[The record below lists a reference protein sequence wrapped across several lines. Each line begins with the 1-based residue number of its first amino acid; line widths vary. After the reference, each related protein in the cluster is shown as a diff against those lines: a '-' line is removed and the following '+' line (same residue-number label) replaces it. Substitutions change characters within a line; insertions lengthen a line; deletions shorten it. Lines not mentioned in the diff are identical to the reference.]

1 MPLIFYFQGPSMKK
15 ISLILLLPFLL
26 FADAGPGTKGDN
38 YLFLKSRCRYSEAFQ
53 NLARQAASEKNP
65 DELALDFF
73 RMEEVLPGL
82 EPAGTIPVLSEL
94 VKNEAIAKNF
104 SARDHLRHILI
115 LQHLRSGNLPDAEK
129 IHAALGFLPFDTLG
143 PFPCTTPA
151 DFDKIR
157 APDKN
162 PAARPASYNGR
173 VPGITWF
180 GVRPDRRGI
189 ISFGDLFENAG
200 DSLFYLHTRIIIPS
214 DGTFHMYLGKTGFC
228 SVSVDNRTVF
238 QNTRRHSFHHDQ
250 YHITLI
256 LGKGAHDIL
265 IRLSDSSARSDI
277 SVRLI
282 DSDGKPLPCAA
293 GDIKTE
299 GNFISSGAASLS
311 GDIENNSADDDTV
324 FRSAFL
330 LMASGLSDE
339 HGHDVMDLLSKI
351 DTKSP
356 LFPHAC
362 YYSSLYPENPEQ
374 SAGNLLKCLDAD
386 PGNIEALRDL
396 ASLRMKNNFRQGA
409 WELLRKL
416 RDNPDA
422 RGVYLQ
428 GCSELFLRE
437 GWYTEAL
444 RHTEALA
451 LIDPGT
457 GYGFQSRLYEN
468 LRSYPEAADSL
479 EKCLAHDTWQAET
492 LEHLADLYLRAGRS
506 EKSVSILYR
515 MITFFP
521 ARVST
526 RRELARILEIQGYH
540 EEAMTVLASA
550 LSISPGN
557 SRILE
562 ATGRL
567 LHAGGRKNTALPYL
581 KRALEWSPDNF
592 SLRQY
597 LDVLSGEGPGLDEYI
612 CNDNARA
619 LDRKHSIN
627 GHNVILLDETVLHL
641 FGDGSTER
649 TIRRVYS
656 IGDTRDTENLR
667 SLSIILDPA
676 LDIVENLDCSI
687 IADGTRTR
695 QKESYRQPLSD
706 PESRLYYNLEALVL
720 PLPFLK
726 AGSIVDFRYTV
737 KRSRDTGSDGT
748 FSEKITR
755 SGSWR
760 TAQMNVV
767 LSVPAGCKLSVHG
780 RNIDMSK
787 VRDTKTENRRVI
799 SVSLKDLPGIT
810 GEPGMPPAEEF
821 HPSLYISTLNS
832 WDDFVSWYRNL
843 ARGRDGIDEVM
854 REDLKKILEPS
865 DGPLV
870 RTGKIY
876 ACVTGRIRY
885 VGFEFGLGGIR
896 PRPAVE
902 TYMTRMGDCKDT
914 ALVLLALLREAGIN
928 ADLALVRT
936 RDHGTGDF
944 TVPHVGEFNHAL
956 VYVPEGP
963 GIPSPFFLDGTVGS
977 ATIRELPAN
986 DMNIPAIIIKDSGFL
1001 FTSTESSFYDKN
1013 IQRVYNRIV
1022 ISPDG
1027 SAVIDR
1033 QLVKT
1038 GPGALDARQDLEN
1051 PDERERSLLEYWN
1064 SNYPGSL
1071 VNDFRVLQGLPDAP
1085 VEYRYTLTIPVYAG
1099 KADRAIV
1106 IPPFLS
1112 ETGYYRSFC
1121 LRDSRIF
1128 PIEVEGHSLTEET
1141 TDIILPGGFTVAS
1154 VPESGNYSGED
1165 CDASFTF
1172 QAIPGGIRTISRITI
1187 KSDRIDPGR
1196 YPAFREFGRFVNRFE
1211 TSKIVVIKKQ

>member
-1 MPLIFYFQGPSMKK
+1 MKK
-15 ISLILLLPFLL
+15 FSFILLPFLL
-26 FADAGPGTKGDN
+26 FAAPGTESGSDH

-65 DELALDFF
+65 AELAIIFF

-82 EPAGTIPVLSEL
+82 EPAGTIPVLSGLEKNEAL
-94 VKNEAIAKNF
+94 VKNFN
-104 SARDHLRHILI
+104 ARDHLRHILI
-115 LQHLRSGNLPDAEK
+115 LQHLRSGNLSDAEK
-129 IHAALGFLPFDTLG
+129 IYTGLGFLTFDALG
-143 PFPCTTPA
+143 PFPCTTPV

-162 PAARPASYNGR
+162 PAERLASYNGR

-189 ISFGDLFENAG
+189 ISFGDLFENTG
-200 DSLFYLHTRIIIPS
+200 DSLFYLHARIIIPS
-214 DGTFHMYLGKTGFC
+214 DGTYHMHLGKTGFC

-238 QNTRRHSFHHDQ
+238 QDTRRHMFHHDQ
-250 YHITLI
+250 YHITLT
-256 LGKGAHDIL
+256 LDKGMHDIL

-282 DSDGKPLPCAA
+282 DSLGQPLSGAA
-293 GDIKTE
+293 GDTKTE
-299 GNFISSGAASLS
+299 GNFISSGVASLP
-311 GDIENNSADDDTV
+311 GDIEDNSADDETV
-324 FRSAFL
+324 FRRAFL

-351 DTKSP
+351 GTKSP

-362 YYSSLYPENPEQ
+362 YYSSLYPESPEQ

-386 PGNIEALRDL
+386 PGSIEALRDL
-396 ASLRMKNNFRQGA
+396 ASLRMKNNYRQGA
-409 WELLRKL
+409 WDLLRTL

-444 RHTEALA
+444 RHAEALA
-451 LIDPGT
+451 FIDPAT
-457 GYGFQSRLYEN
+457 GYGIQSKLYEN
-468 LRSYPEAADSL
+468 LRSYLEAADSL
-479 EKCLAHDTWQAET
+479 EKSLVHDTWQPET
-492 LEHLADLYLRAGRS
+492 LEHLADLYMRSGRP
-506 EKSVSILYR
+506 EKAVSILYR
-515 MITFFP
+515 TITFFP
-521 ARVST
+521 ARASA
-526 RRELARILEIQGYH
+526 RRELARILETQGYH
-540 EEAMTVLASA
+540 EEAMTVLTSA
-550 LSISPGN
+550 LSVSPGN

-567 LHAGGRKNTALPYL
+567 LHAGGRKNAAVPYL

-597 LDVLSGEGPGLDEYI
+597 LDMLSGEGPDLDEYI
-612 CNDNARA
+612 CHDNARI
-619 LDRKHSIN
+619 LDRKYSIN
-627 GHNVILLDETVLHL
+627 GHNVILLDETVLRL

-656 IGDTRDTENLR
+656 IGDTRDTESLR
-667 SLSIILDPA
+667 SLSVILDPA
-676 LDIVENLDCSI
+676 LDTVENLDCSI

-726 AGSIVDFRYTV
+726 AGSVVDFRYTI
-737 KRSRDTGSDGT
+737 KRSRDAGSDGT
-748 FSEKITR
+748 FSEKLTR

-767 LSVPAGCKLSVHG
+767 LSAPAGCRLSVHG

-787 VRDTKTENRRVI
+787 LRTTKTENRCVI
-799 SVSLKDLPGIT
+799 SLSLKDLPGTT

-843 ARGRDGIDEVM
+843 ARGQNGIDEVM
-854 REDLKKILEPS
+854 REDLKKITGPS
-865 DGPLV
+865 DTPLD

-876 ACVTGRIRY
+876 AYVTGRIRY

-896 PRPAVE
+896 PRPVVE

-963 GIPSPFFLDGTVGS
+963 GIPVPFFLDGTVSS

-986 DMNIPAIIIKDSGFL
+986 DMNIPAIVIKDSGFL

-1013 IQRVYNRIV
+1013 IQRVYNRVV
-1022 ISPDG
+1022 ISPGG

-1033 QLVKT
+1033 RLVKT
-1038 GPGALDARQDLEN
+1038 GPGALEARQDLEN
-1051 PDERERSLLEYWN
+1051 TDERERSLLEYWN
-1064 SNYPGSL
+1064 SNYPVSHIDSFQVIQGS
-1071 VNDFRVLQGLPDAP
+1071 PDAP

-1099 KADRAIV
+1099 QADRAIV
-1106 IPPFLS
+1106 ISPFLS
-1112 ETGYYRSFC
+1112 GTGYYRSFC

-1141 TDIILPGGFTVAS
+1141 TDIILPEGFTVTS
-1154 VPESGNYSGED
+1154 VPENGNLFGDD

-1172 QAIPGGIRTISRITI
+1172 QAIPGGIRTVSRITI

-1196 YPAFREFGRFVNRFE
+1196 YAAFREFGRFVNRFE
-1211 TSKIVVIKKQ
+1211 TSKIVVMKKQ